1 MAKILVIDD
10 DESIRTYLDRFL
22 SRKGYDVI
30 LADSGQTGLELF
42 HRECP
47 HAVVLDLIMP
57 QVNGI
62 AVLQQ
67 IRSLDERIPVIALTG
82 TRNPEMRQQAY
93 ADGVTQFVE
102 KEFSMYVLL
111 DALKRH
117 LHAHDVCQAKEFK

>member
-30 LADSGQTGLELF
+30 LADSGQMGLELF
-42 HRECP
+42 RRESP

-57 QVNGI
+57 EVNGI

-67 IRSLDERIPVIALTG
+67 IRSLDEKIPVIALTG
-82 TRNPEMRQQAY
+82 TRNPEMRQHAY
-93 ADGVTQFVE
+93 ACGVTQFVG

-117 LHAHDVCQAKEFK
+117 LHTAL